1 MNFGGDIQTKVDGH
15 DISSTEDAQLIITTT
30 TTITNDVGKL
40 LRFQAAVKVA
50 DIFNQ
55 YTVQS

>member
-1 MNFGGDIQTKVDGH
+1 MNFGGEIQTKVDGH
-15 DISSTEDAQLIITTT
+15 DISSTEDAQLIITT